1 MAKENAEKSQMLT
14 PKAFLD
20 EQPIVQPPATFIV
33 AHEYKPVLF
42 TADGKALV
50 RRCGF

>member
-1 MAKENAEKSQMLT
+1 MVKPPTPT
-14 PKAFLD
+14 PKATTD
-20 EQPIVQPPATFIV
+20 DQPIVPPPSSFTV
-33 AHEYKPVLF
+33 SHEHKPVLF